1 MSLRSIQSRDNAQYK
16 QLKQWASSAQARR
29 KSGMTLLDGVHLCEA
44 WLQHRGVP
52 ALCVVAESALSH
64 PEVAALVAQCES
76 NTNSNAKSN
85 SNTNTNSNSNAG
97 AAECVL
103 LPDVLFT
110 PLGQVEHG
118 VGILFAVKVPDTASG
133 GHASPSLQSAA
144 LLLDSVQDPGNL
156 GTILRTAAAAGIQQ
170 IFCGPGTAA
179 VWSPK
184 VLRAGMGAHFVLEI
198 TEDVDLV
205 QLIQQASVPVYATQP
220 DAPKTIYTADL
231 RAPSAWLFGHEGQ
244 GVSEQLLSLATER
257 LAIPQSSQVESL
269 NVAASVAICLFE
281 QRRQQ
286 INQ

>member
-52 ALCVVAESALSH
+52 DLCVVAESALSH

-76 NTNSNAKSN
+76 NANSNAKSN
-85 SNTNTNSNSNAG
+85 SNTNSYAG

-103 LPDVLFT
+103 LPDALFT

-118 VGILFAVKVPDTASG
+118 VGILFAVKVPDAASS

-156 GTILRTAAAAGIQQ
+156 GTILRTAAAAGIQE
-170 IFCGPGTAA
+170 IYCGPGTAA
-179 VWSPK
+179 AWSPK

-205 QLIQQASVPVYATQP
+205 QLIQQASVPVYATQL
-220 DAPKTIYTADL
+220 DAAKTIYTADL

-244 GVSEQLLSLATER
+244 GVSEQLLALATER
-257 LAIPQSSQVESL
+257 LTIPQSSQVESL

-286 INQ
+286 ANQ

>member
-76 NTNSNAKSN
+76 NANSNAKSK
-85 SNTNTNSNSNAG
+85 SNTNSTAG
-97 AAECVL
+97 VAECVL
-103 LPDVLFT
+103 LSDALFT

-118 VGILFAVKVPDTASG
+118 VGILFVVKVPDAAVS

-170 IFCGPGTAA
+170 IYCGPGTAS

-198 TEDVDLV
+198 YEDVDLV
-205 QLIQQASVPVYATQP
+205 QLIRQASVPVCATQP

-244 GVSEQLLSLATER
+244 GVTEQLLALATER
-257 LAIPQSSQVESL
+257 LSIPQSAQVESL

-281 QRRQQ
+281 QRRQCG
-286 INQ
+286 

>member
-16 QLKQWASSAQARR
+16 QLRQWASSAQARR

-76 NTNSNAKSN
+76 NSNAKSN
-85 SNTNTNSNSNAG
+85 SNTNSTAG
-97 AAECVL
+97 VAECVL
-103 LPDVLFT
+103 LPDALFT

-118 VGILFAVKVPDTASG
+118 VGILFAVKVPDVAVS

-170 IFCGPGTAA
+170 IYCGPGTAA

-198 TEDVDLV
+198 YEDVDLV
-205 QLIQQASVPVYATQP
+205 QLIRQASVPVYATEP

-244 GVSEQLLSLATER
+244 GVSEQLLALATER
-257 LAIPQSSQVESL
+257 LSIPQSAQVESL

-281 QRRQQ
+281 QCRQRG
-286 INQ
+286 

>member
-1 MSLRSIQSRDNAQYK
+1 MSRRSIQSRDNAQYK
-16 QLKQWASSAQARR
+16 QLRQWASSAQARR

-44 WLQHRGVP
+44 WLQHRGAP

-64 PEVAALVAQCES
+64 PEVAALVDQCES

-85 SNTNTNSNSNAG
+85 STTNTNTNAG
-97 AAECVL
+97 AAECIVL
-103 LPDVLFT
+103 SDALFT

-118 VGILFAVKVPDTASG
+118 VGILFAVKVPDATSS
-133 GHASPSLQSAA
+133 GHASPSLQSPA

-170 IFCGPGTAA
+170 IYCGPGTAA

-184 VLRAGMGAHFVLEI
+184 VLRAGMGAHFALEI

-205 QLIQQASVPVYATQP
+205 QLIQQASVPVFATQP
-220 DAPKTIYTADL
+220 NAPKTIYTADL

-244 GVSEQLLSLATER
+244 GVSEQLLALATAR
-257 LAIPQSSQVESL
+257 LAIPQSTQVESL

>member
-29 KSGMTLLDGVHLCEA
+29 KSGMTLLDGIHLCEA
-44 WLQHRGVP
+44 WLQHRGMP

-76 NTNSNAKSN
+76 TAKSN
-85 SNTNTNSNSNAG
+85 SNTNSNAG

-103 LPDVLFT
+103 LPDALFT

-118 VGILFAVKVPDTASG
+118 VGILFAVKVPDAVSS
-133 GHASPSLQSAA
+133 GHAWPTLKNTA
-144 LLLDSVQDPGNL
+144 LVLDSVQDPGNL
-156 GTILRTAAAAGIQQ
+156 GTILRTAAAAGVQQ

-179 VWSPK
+179 AWSPK

-198 TEDVDLV
+198 TEDVDLA

-220 DAPKTIYTADL
+220 DAEKTIYTADL

-244 GVSEQLLSLATER
+244 GVSEKLLALATER

-286 INQ
+286 TS

>member
-16 QLKQWASSAQARR
+16 QLRQWASSAQARR

-52 ALCVVAESALSH
+52 TLCVVAESALSH

-76 NTNSNAKSN
+76 NANSN
-85 SNTNTNSNSNAG
+85 SNTNTNAG
-97 AAECVL
+97 AAECMVL
-103 LPDVLFT
+103 SDALFT

-118 VGILFAVKVPDTASG
+118 VGILFAVKVPDATSS

-220 DAPKTIYTADL
+220 HAPKTIYTADL

>member
-16 QLKQWASSAQARR
+16 QLRQWASSAQARR

-85 SNTNTNSNSNAG
+85 SNAG
-97 AAECVL
+97 AAECIVL
-103 LPDVLFT
+103 SDALFT

-118 VGILFAVKVPDTASG
+118 VGILFAVKVPDAASG

>member
-76 NTNSNAKSN
+76 NANSN
-85 SNTNTNSNSNAG
+85 SNTNTNAG
-97 AAECVL
+97 AAECMVL
-103 LPDVLFT
+103 SDALFT

-118 VGILFAVKVPDTASG
+118 VGILFAVKVPDATSS